1 MISCGDD
8 DTCNCITAPDS
19 RYSEE
24 LFSEVEVTSVQ
35 YDVQNDLWMDVYTP
49 KGDAETA
56 RRVVLMAHGG
66 AFVYGDRQNPLMV
79 DYATR
84 LAKYGY
90 VAISY
95 EYRLASGVPDM
106 LDSVASLSVVAK
118 ALADG
123 KTVLDLV
130 IASQTNGNPY
140 GIDATKIAL
149 AGNSAGAVMSL
160 HMGYMDE
167 GDVISANLQAAIDSA
182 GGWTQMT
189 NPSGETAVKAIVS
202 LAGGIVNTNW
212 LDVDGPSL
220 IMAHGTWDNI
230 VPYGCGHVLNNSP
243 TAMILC
249 GSQPLAASADAV
261 GLNNQSIIFPE
272 LLHCPWND
280 DSALAD
286 QVFNFI
292 VPELKAAM
300 D

>member
-212 LDVDGPSL
+212 LDTDGPSL